1 MLTTSAAPR
10 AGEAAVSNDGE
21 GPFERLLWWLIA
33 GAGGRTRLL
42 LLHSIRERP
51 RNAQNLSQDLG
62 LDYTTVRHH
71 LRVLESNRLVVAEG
85 GKYGRVYFV
94 SEALESRW
102 ERLEVLRTRQLRSR
116 GAKER
121 MMRRDEGT
129 GRESG
134 KRRRGRGGCRTPP

>member
-1 MLTTSAAPR
+1 MLTIT
-10 AGEAAVSNDGE
+10 AGPQAGDAAVSNDGE
-21 GPFERLLWWLIA
+21 APFERLLWWLIA

-102 ERLEVLRTRQLRSR
+102 ERLEVLSTRQLRST
-116 GAKER
+116 GAKEGTTGKKNGG
-121 MMRRDEGT
+121 MRKR
-129 GRESG
+129 
-134 KRRRGRGGCRTPP
+134 KRRGCRTTP